1 MPPNDGVVQQK
12 AAAYF
17 KQMSPL
23 AGKLSADIDLI
34 TDTYAHLWH
43 NFTADE
49 KFDIINVTLI
59 KPELVLKYYNDFGD
73 VKKRRSSAMLSKD
86 GTTIITDTD
95 SNDDR
100 RDSVSSANSNSYRSN
115 DFSHI
120 YLYNGKDVCTY
131 GQIIT
136 ALRYNQDDLC
146 GIYRDEHSEPFN
158 HKTKSQMNLSGGNA
172 ADASAKF
179 QRAQKMYPEIKLP
192 FSNGLDA
199 IEGIKMPGVDHMP
212 ELSMK
217 LASLNK
223 ARAAESN
230 QDGSVVYVEQFI
242 RHFGPWPIGRG
253 TSK

>member
-1 MPPNDGVVQQK
+1 MTLKVRMQQK
-12 AAAYF
+12 AEAYL
-17 KQMSPL
+17 KKLNPL
-23 AGKLSADIDLI
+23 AEKLSDDIENI
-34 TDTYAHLWH
+34 SSAHAHLWN

-49 KFDIINVTLI
+49 KSDVINVTLI
-59 KPELVLKYYNDFGD
+59 KPELVLKYYNDFGE

-100 RDSVSSANSNSYRSN
+100 HSVSSSNSNSYRSN

-120 YLYNGKDVCTY
+120 YLYNGKDMCTY
-131 GQIIT
+131 SQIIT

-158 HKTKSQMNLSGGNA
+158 YMTKSQMNLNGDANA
-172 ADASAKF
+172 KL

-192 FSNGLDA
+192 FNSSIDA
-199 IEGIKMPGVDHMP
+199 IEGIKMGGVDHIP

-223 ARAAESN
+223 AKATESN
-230 QDGSVVYVEQFI
+230 QNGNIV
-242 RHFGPWPIGRG
+242 
-253 TSK
+253 